1 VPPGNA
7 TTPDQFRHAPVEA
20 FPAPV
25 IEALADDL
33 NTTEALAAMHG
44 IVSDMHRANDPT
56 RARVLRDQLVAGAWL
71 LGLLTETPEAH
82 FKAGTSVDAA
92 HIEER
97 IAARNAARAARD
109 FRQADEIRDELLAQ
123 GIELE
128 DTRDGTRWRTRS

>member
-1 VPPGNA
+1 
-7 TTPDQFRHAPVEA
+7 
-20 FPAPV
+20 
-25 IEALADDL
+25 
-33 NTTEALAAMHG
+33 
-44 IVSDMHRANDPT
+44 
-56 RARVLRDQLVAGAWL
+56 LVAGAWL